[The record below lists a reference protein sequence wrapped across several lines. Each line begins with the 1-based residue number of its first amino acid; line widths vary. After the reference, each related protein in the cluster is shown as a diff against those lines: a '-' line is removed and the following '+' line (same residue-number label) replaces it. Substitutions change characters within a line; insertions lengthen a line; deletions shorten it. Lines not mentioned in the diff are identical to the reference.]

1 MQTDNFELWVYNST
15 YFISKKRKTPHILF
29 LLRQKHQKGAL
40 LQIIYQKGVI
50 LQLFP
55 GGGLFFYCK
64 APPTQA
70 PPLCTWHVAQGG
82 SAPDAGVFGSAQ
94 GSGTTGGAPAAGA
107 TASAG
112 QPGACPPP
120 QHLLLTPLSLF
131 PHPPTPKFYIFYIVY
146 QKFKFC
152 FIFLISIICYFFIF
166 PHPHP
171 KISIRLFFI
180 HSKLYIF

>member
-1 MQTDNFELWVYNST
+1 MCSF
-15 YFISKKRKTPHILF
+15 
-29 LLRQKHQKGAL
+29 A
-40 LQIIYQKGVI
+40 II
-50 LQLFP
+50 F
-55 GGGLFFYCK
+55 GGGLFFIAKRLPDRRLHC
-64 APPTQA
+64 ARD
-70 PPLCTWHVAQGG
+70 TWHSKQR
-82 SAPDAGVFGSAQ
+82 PEAGAFGSAQ
-94 GSGTTGGAPAAGA
+94 GSGTIGGVPAAGA

-112 QPGACPPP
+112 QSCPPASSSHTPP
-120 QHLLLTPLSLF
+120 QSLPTP
-131 PHPPTPKFYIFYIVY
+131 PPTPKFYIFYIVY

>member
-1 MQTDNFELWVYNST
+1 MHGLNVWLSLAKTSKGGTFTNYLSKMDSFAI
-15 YFISKKRKTPHILF
+15 IS
-29 LLRQKHQKGAL
+29 
-40 LQIIYQKGVI
+40 
-50 LQLFP
+50 

-82 SAPDAGVFGSAQ
+82 SAPDAGAFGSAQ

-120 QHLLLTPLSLF
+120 QPLFLTPPVSS
-131 PHPPTPKFYIFYIVY
+131 HTP
-146 QKFKFC
+146 
-152 FIFLISIICYFFIF
+152 
-166 PHPHP
+166 PHP
-171 KISIRLFFI
+171 KIFKIIIFLPPF
-180 HSKLYIF
+180 LYFNIYLTFWWLHTPL